1 MNETLL
7 LQNALLFEQGHSR
20 RTRHILS
27 VYGFAKI
34 IGENAHLNDRDLNI
48 LLAAAIL
55 HDIAIKYCKEKYHG
69 DASQENQRKE
79 APYLAKKFL
88 REANYPSDY
97 DEEII
102 YLIKS
107 HHLYND
113 IRTKLQQLLIEA
125 DLIVNC
131 IEADE
136 PIKKAKAVAY
146 LFKTATGKQL
156 LNSIH

>member
-1 MNETLL
+1 MSETLL
-7 LQNALLFEQGHSR
+7 LKQALLFEQGHSR

-34 IGENAHLNDRDLNI
+34 IGESANLNEKDLHI

-55 HDIAIKYCKEKYHG
+55 HDIAIKYCKQKYNG
-69 DASQENQRKE
+69 DACQENQRKE
-79 APYLAKKFL
+79 APHLAKQFL
-88 REANYPSDY
+88 REANYPQSY

-107 HHLYND
+107 HHCYDD
-113 IRTKLQQLLIEA
+113 IRNKLQQLLIEA

-131 IEADE
+131 IEAE
-136 PIKKAKAVAY
+136 SPKQKAKSVSY
-146 LFKTATGKQL
+146 IFKTDTGKEL

>member
-34 IGENAHLNDRDLNI
+34 IGENAHLSERNLNI

-69 DASQENQRKE
+69 DACQENQRKE
-79 APYLAKKFL
+79 ATHLAKKFL
-88 REANYPSDY
+88 REANYPTDY
-97 DEEII
+97 NEEII

-113 IRTKLQQLLIEA
+113 IRNELQQLLIEA

-131 IEADE
+131 LEAE
-136 PIKKAKAVAY
+136 KPAQKAKAVAH

-156 LNSIH
+156 LNSIR

>member
-113 IRTKLQQLLIEA
+113 IRNELQQLLIEA

-131 IEADE
+131 LEDE
-136 PIKKAKAVAY
+136 ESAKKAKAVAY